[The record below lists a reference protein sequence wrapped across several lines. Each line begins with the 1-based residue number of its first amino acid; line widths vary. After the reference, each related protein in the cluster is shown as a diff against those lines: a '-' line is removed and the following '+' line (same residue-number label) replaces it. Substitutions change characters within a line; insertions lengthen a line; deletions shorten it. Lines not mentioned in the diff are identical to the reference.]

1 MSLSVKIN
9 QKLHGL
15 MTRYVMKAY
24 ALLWNLSHTSAID
37 AIL

>member
-15 MTRYVMKAY
+15 MTRYVMRAY
-24 ALLWNLSHTSAID
+24 ALLSNLSHISAID

>member
-15 MTRYVMKAY
+15 MTHYVMRAY